1 MRLFPTVALLLAAVS
16 PLAAQ
21 GPAAD
26 TTPAAI
32 SDDSVAK
39 LMAAFEASLHY
50 QTGTVEIPGG
60 LATLTLPPT
69 LRFLDKK
76 DAKHLLVDAWGN
88 PDDAV
93 EGVLGMLIPA
103 DQSPLSPEGWGI
115 IVSFEEQG
123 YVNDS
128 GAASIDYNALLATM
142 REGLAEENKSRK
154 DAGYDEVELVGW
166 AEPPRYDSAAHKLY
180 WAKELA
186 FSGSDHHTLN
196 YNIRILGRR
205 GVLVLNAVGS
215 MDQLELIHAQT
226 PAVLAAV
233 EFNEGHRYSDFTE
246 GDKVAAYGIGGLIL
260 GGIATKAGFFKVLWV
275 GILALKKFIVMGF
288 VAAAAWFKKRFG
300 KKPEEVVAEAPPAT

>member
-1 MRLFPTVALLLAAVS
+1 MRIPLTLALLLAAA
-16 PLAAQ
+16 PLQAQ

-26 TTPAAI
+26 TTPAPL
-32 SDDSVAK
+32 SEDSIAK
-39 LMAAFEASLHY
+39 LTAAFESGLHY
-50 QTGTVEIPGG
+50 QAGTVQISGG
-60 LATLTLPPT
+60 IATLTLPAS
-69 LRFLDKK
+69 LRFLDRK

-88 PDDAV
+88 PEDAV
-93 EGVLGMLIPA
+93 DGVLGMILPA
-103 DQSPLSPEGWGI
+103 ELSPLSAEGWGI

-142 REGLAEENKSRK
+142 REGLAEENKARK
-154 DAGYDEVELVGW
+154 DAGYDQVELVGW
-166 AEPPRYDSAAHKLY
+166 AEPPHYDSAAHKLY

-215 MDQLELIHAQT
+215 MDQLELIHQAT
-226 PAVLAAV
+226 PEVLAAV
-233 EFNEGHRYSDFTE
+233 EFNEGHRYADFTE

-260 GGIATKAGFFKVLWV
+260 GGIATKAGFFKVIWV
-275 GILALKKFIVMGF
+275 AILALKKFIVLGF
-288 VAAAAWFKKRFG
+288 VAVAGWFKSRFG
-300 KKPEEVVAEAPPAT
+300 KKKEEVAVEAPPAT